1 MKRLLK
7 NKNFITIL
15 GIVFIAIMLLCMTGC
30 NKQVFDFKY
39 TFDKAY
45 CNYNGDKFELDI
57 DQWKDFD
64 GEQIQIKSDGKT
76 YLISANQCYLVEE

>member
-1 MKRLLK
+1 MKKIILL
-7 NKNFITIL
+7 
-15 GIVFIAIMLLCMTGC
+15 IVPVLLLTGC

-57 DQWKDFD
+57 DQWNDFD
-64 GEQIQIKSDGKT
+64 GEQIQIKSNGKT